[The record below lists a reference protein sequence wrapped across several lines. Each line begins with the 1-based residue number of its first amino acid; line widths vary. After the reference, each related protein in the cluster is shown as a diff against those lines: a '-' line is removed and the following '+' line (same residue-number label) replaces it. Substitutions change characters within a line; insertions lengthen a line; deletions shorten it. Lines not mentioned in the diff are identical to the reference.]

1 MSIQEKTT
9 LQSITI
15 RPNYL
20 ITFAEKMEVIK
31 DDKVISSSVSHG
43 TIDPN
48 YNGDGAELPQ
58 QVNDIRA
65 KLYTEDVI
73 ASYNEINDRLER
85 EYKESL
91 AKVAES
97 LSEEE
102 RGTELEK
109 DLES

>member
-20 ITFAEKMEVIK
+20 ITYAENMEVIK

-48 YNGDGAELPQ
+48 YNGDGSELPQ

-73 ASYNEINDRLER
+73 ASYNEINDRLEK

-91 AKVAES
+91 ARVAES

-102 RGTELEK
+102 QAELEK